1 MEVGSESQLIR
12 PEKTMK
18 QEYFVVV
25 LAHSLRGRLRRIHIP
40 HHMVY
45 GILALALLGCF
56 SVFGFVASYARMAW
70 KVANY
75 NALAREADG
84 LRVRY
89 QSLQKV
95 VSQTN
100 EQLASLQLYA
110 KEVSVAYGIK
120 QKLEGPADISAEGK
134 LVPTFAESLQD
145 YDFLRSSNMLA
156 LPSRNSGRLRPPGAQ
171 PSMWPVQGLI
181 TGPFGRRSDPFSD
194 EGAFHKGV
202 DISVPSGS
210 AVHVTADGM
219 VVQAEMVTG
228 GYGRLVVVDHGGGIQ
243 TYYAHLSRIYVHAG
257 QEVRRGD
264 LLGAAGATGR
274 VTAPHLHYE
283 VRVGG
288 TPMNPRR
295 YLSAAAIYHET
306 SRQDF
311 PF

>member
-1 MEVGSESQLIR
+1 
-12 PEKTMK
+12 MK

-25 LAHSLRGRLRRIHIP
+25 LAHSLRGSLRRIRIP
-40 HHMVY
+40 HQAVY
-45 GILALALLGCF
+45 AILALALLGCF

-75 NALAREADG
+75 NALKREADG

-95 VSQTN
+95 VSQTD

-134 LVPTFAESLQD
+134 LVPTFAESVQD
-145 YDFLRSSNMLA
+145 YDFLRSTNLLA
-156 LPSRNSGRLRPPGAQ
+156 LPSRSSGLLRPVGAQ

-181 TGPFGRRSDPFSD
+181 TGPFGKRSDPFSE

-202 DISVPSGS
+202 DISVPSGT
-210 AVHVTADGM
+210 AVHVTADGI
-219 VVQAEMVTG
+219 VIQAEMVTG

-264 LLGAAGATGR
+264 VVAATGSTGR

-295 YLSAAAIYHET
+295 YLSTAAIYQAT
-306 SRQDF
+306 SRKDF

>member
-1 MEVGSESQLIR
+1 
-12 PEKTMK
+12 MK

-45 GILALALLGCF
+45 TILALALLGCF
-56 SVFGFVASYARMAW
+56 SVFGFIASYARMAW

-145 YDFLRSSNMLA
+145 YDFLRTTNLLA
-156 LPSRNSGRLRPPGAQ
+156 LPSRNSSRLRPPGAQ

-181 TGPFGRRSDPFSD
+181 TGPFGKRSDPFSD

-202 DISVPSGS
+202 DISVPSGT

-219 VVQAEMVTG
+219 VIQAEMVTG

-264 LLGAAGATGR
+264 LVGAVGTTGR
-274 VTAPHLHYE
+274 VTGPNLHYE

-295 YLSAAAIYHET
+295 YLSSAAIYQGA
-306 SRQDF
+306 SRKDF

>member
-1 MEVGSESQLIR
+1 
-12 PEKTMK
+12 MK

-45 GILALALLGCF
+45 AILALALFGCF

-75 NALAREADG
+75 NALKREADG

-110 KEVSVAYGIK
+110 QEVSVAYGIK

-134 LVPTFAESLQD
+134 LVPTFAESVQD
-145 YDFLRSSNMLA
+145 YDFLRTTNLLA

-171 PSMWPVQGLI
+171 PSMWPVEGLI
-181 TGPFGRRSDPFSD
+181 TGPFGKRSDPFSE

-202 DISVPSGS
+202 DISVPSGT

-257 QEVRRGD
+257 QEVRRAD
-264 LLGAAGATGR
+264 LLGAVGSTGR

-283 VRVGG
+283 VRVDG
-288 TPMNPRR
+288 TPMNPSR
-295 YLSAAAIYHET
+295 YLSTAAIYHQS
-306 SRQDF
+306 SRRDF

>member
-1 MEVGSESQLIR
+1 
-12 PEKTMK
+12 MK

-40 HHMVY
+40 HQAVY
-45 GILALALLGCF
+45 AILALALLGCF

-75 NALAREADG
+75 NALKREADG

-95 VSQTN
+95 VSETN

-134 LVPTFAESLQD
+134 LVPTFAESVQD
-145 YDFLRSSNMLA
+145 YDFLRSTNLLA
-156 LPSRNSGRLRPPGAQ
+156 LPSRNSSRLRPAGEQ
-171 PSMWPVQGLI
+171 PSLWPVQGLI

-202 DISVPSGS
+202 DISVPSGT

-219 VVQAEMVTG
+219 VMQAQFVTG

-264 LLGAAGATGR
+264 LLGAAGSTGR

-295 YLSAAAIYHET
+295 YLSTAAIYQGT
-306 SRQDF
+306 SSRKDF

>member
-1 MEVGSESQLIR
+1 
-12 PEKTMK
+12 MK

-25 LAHSLRGRLRRIHIP
+25 LAHSLRGRLRRVHIP
-40 HHMVY
+40 HQAVY
-45 GILALALLGCF
+45 AILALALLGCF
-56 SVFGFVASYARMAW
+56 SMFGFVASYARMAW

-75 NALAREADG
+75 NALKQEADG
-84 LRVRY
+84 LRARY

-95 VSQTN
+95 VGQTN

-120 QKLEGPADISAEGK
+120 QKLDGPADISAEGK
-134 LVPTFAESLQD
+134 LVPTFAESVQD
-145 YDFLRSSNMLA
+145 YDFLRTTNLLA
-156 LPSRNSGRLRPPGAQ
+156 LPTRNSGRLRPPGAQ

-181 TGPFGRRSDPFSD
+181 TGPFGKRSDPFSD

-202 DISVPSGS
+202 DISVPSGT

-219 VVQAEMVTG
+219 VMQAEMVTG

-264 LLGAAGATGR
+264 LMGAAGSTGR

-288 TPMNPRR
+288 TPQNPRR
-295 YLSAAAIYHET
+295 YLSTAAIY
-306 SRQDF
+306 QAAPGKDF